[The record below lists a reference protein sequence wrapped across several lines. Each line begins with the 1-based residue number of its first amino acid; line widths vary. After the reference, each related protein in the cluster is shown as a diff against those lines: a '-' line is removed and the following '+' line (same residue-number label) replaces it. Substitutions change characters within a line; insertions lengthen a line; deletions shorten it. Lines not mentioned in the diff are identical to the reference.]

1 LRFLRFISKLPSYS
15 GIADVFFQEKSETAS
30 PQFQTK
36 KSGLIGW
43 NDYGLMMNKAS
54 AANKKTK

>member
-1 LRFLRFISKLPSYS
+1 M
-15 GIADVFFQEKSETAS
+15 SETAS